1 MSETPAPDP
10 LRAVLLKLVPEGNVV
25 VLTTVAG
32 DTLRL
37 NTSISA
43 RKQIVVAR
51 ATERLLRRS
60 VVAGTIASAKGGGR
74 ADLFGQIVGLINDD
88 AALDELAAA
97 FLAAYPDALP
107 AGVHPLDALSIE
119 EVVLAILPLL
129 VRPMLRAL
137 DVVGPLGVGILGT
150 GQGTPEA

>member
-32 DTLRL
+32 ETLRL

-60 VVAGTIASAKGGGR
+60 VVAGTIKGGGR

-107 AGVHPLDALSIE
+107 AGTDPLDVLSIE

-150 GQGTPEA
+150 SPGTPEA